1 MSMKTQTDG
10 LDCPTLG
17 NHEIERRID
26 QVGDT
31 LIEGAIHPEGQEL
44 SRPRFISAAE
54 LVRRV
59 QPFLGMN

>member
-1 MSMKTQTDG
+1 MSLKTQTDE
-10 LDCPTLG
+10 LDCLTVG
-17 NHEIERRID
+17 NREIESRID

-31 LIEGAIHPEGQEL
+31 LIEGAIRTEGQEA
-44 SRPRFISAAE
+44 SQPRFISAAE